1 MKAFNT
7 LFILSLSFFLSH
19 KATNAAPIPVLGV
32 SDARDQIHDALDEYE
47 SKASGMTSKFGTF
60 RSRMDDLEHRV
71 AVMEQK
77 KEQEQK
83 KHNEPRGT
91 VLDTIGGPYKSMS
104 SAANN
109 LGSLPQALENSYT
122 SSGPGTNSLLA
133 SSSSN
138 VATLAKR
145 VDAAANIDQTD
156 LAPIG
161 QLDQLGTATNGLSNA
176 VPAVPVNLNSS

>member
-1 MKAFNT
+1 MKAINT
-7 LFILSLSFFLSH
+7 LFILSLSCFLSH

-32 SDARDQIHDALDEYE
+32 SDAQDQIHDALDEYD
-47 SKASGMTSKFGTF
+47 SKASGMTSKFGIF
-60 RSRMDDLEHRV
+60 RSKMDDLEHRV

-77 KEQEQK
+77 KEQE

-91 VLDTIGGPYKSMS
+91 VTDTIGGPYKSMS

-109 LGSLPQALENSYT
+109 LGSLPPGLENVYT
-122 SSGPGTNSLLA
+122 DILTGSSDK
-133 SSSSN
+133 

-145 VDAAANIDQTD
+145 VDAAANIDQAD
-156 LAPIG
+156 FAPIV